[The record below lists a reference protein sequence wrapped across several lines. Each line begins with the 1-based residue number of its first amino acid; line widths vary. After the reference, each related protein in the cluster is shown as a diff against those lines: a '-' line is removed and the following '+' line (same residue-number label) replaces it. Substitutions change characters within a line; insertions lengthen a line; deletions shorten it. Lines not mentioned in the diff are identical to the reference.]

1 VVLGFNLLVILWGAL
16 VRASRSGEGCGDRWP
31 LCNGVVIPHAA
42 QIATLIEFTHRATTG
57 IAFVLV
63 AAMAVWA
70 FLRYRHELVWPAAA
84 ASFVFL
90 ITEALLGAGLVLFN
104 YAGAEVSAGRV
115 VYLSAHLI
123 NTMLLVAAI
132 ALTAWWGARP
142 GAGIRLAGADA
153 GVCATSIL
161 ALLAVAVTGAMTALG
176 DTLFPASSLGAGFAA
191 DFSSAAPWLVKL
203 RVVHPLIAVVA
214 GVYVAAVA
222 GRIGRGS
229 RPARAVMA
237 LVTLQIAAGIFNLY
251 LLAPVWM
258 QLVHLLLA
266 DLLWIALVIFTAAT
280 FEKPSADSVVLPNRV
295 LERLA
300 ER

>member
-1 VVLGFNLLVILWGAL
+1 MILWGAL

-57 IAFVLV
+57 IAFLLV

-70 FLRYRHELVWPAAA
+70 FRRYRHELVWPAAA
-84 ASFVFL
+84 ASLFFL

-132 ALTAWWGARP
+132 ALTAWWAARP

-153 GVCATSIL
+153 KFCATSML

-176 DTLFPASSLGAGFAA
+176 DTLFPASSLGAGFAS

-214 GVYVAAVA
+214 GVSVAAVA
-222 GRIGRGS
+222 GRIGRAR

-237 LVTLQIAAGIFNLY
+237 LVALQIAAGILNLY

-280 FEKPSADSVVLPNRV
+280 VEKSSAGSVVVPDSV